1 MGRLWGW
8 QGIEVLWTKETTLG
22 GVWQLTEHFRG
33 DVVPQDVVFTGE
45 HLHRVLRR
53 EFGMKIGRELIC
65 IFDLPQALLFFLS
78 IPQPLIER
86 HSSDGT

>member
-53 EFGMKIGRELIC
+53 EFGIKIGKEYL
-65 IFDLPQALLFFLS
+65 
-78 IPQPLIER
+78 
-86 HSSDGT
+86 